1 MLAIFRER
9 TGDVILWVL
18 GIQGKAMDETKTGQA
33 STIGAMFGAAGRG
46 TFLDLPPAS
55 ITAAARADV
64 AILGAPVATP
74 YPSVGPYC
82 AAGPAAIRAGIA
94 NWAGARDHMDFDL
107 GGSMV
112 AAGTSA
118 VDCGD
123 LAWEA
128 QDSAGNRA
136 RITDAARALL
146 DGGAVPV
153 VIGGDDS
160 IPIPL
165 FQAFE
170 GRGTFTVLQIDAHID
185 WRDEV
190 EGIKF
195 GLSST
200 MRRASEMG
208 WIERIIQVGARGTG
222 SARVSDYK
230 DAVAAGVRFFV
241 ADAVHERG
249 IEPVLAEV
257 PAGGNVLV
265 TIDCDGLDPTIM
277 PAVIGPAPG
286 GLTYWQ
292 AVGLM
297 RGVARRAR
305 IAAFDIVEFMRE
317 RDRQERGALT
327 AARLVANAIGLISR
341 QRTKGR

>member
-1 MLAIFRER
+1 MMNEA
-9 TGDVILWVL
+9 TSAG
-18 GIQGKAMDETKTGQA
+18 
-33 STIGAMFGAAGRG
+33 SSSIGAMFGSPSSGS
-46 TFLDLPPAS
+46 FLDLPKATVAEGAS
-55 ITAAARADV
+55 ADV
-64 AILGAPVATP
+64 AILGAPAATP
-74 YPSVGPYC
+74 YPSVGAYC
-82 AAGPAAIRAGIA
+82 AGGPAAIRAGIA

-107 GGSMV
+107 GGAMV

-123 LAWEA
+123 LAYDGDA
-128 QDSAGNRA
+128 AGNRA
-136 RITDAARALL
+136 RIAGAVGMLL

-170 GRGTFTVLQIDAHID
+170 RRGKFTVLQIDAHID

-190 EGIKF
+190 QGIRL

-222 SARVSDYK
+222 SARVSDYR
-230 DAVAAGVRFFV
+230 DALAAGVRFFF
-241 ADAVHERG
+241 ADAVQERS

-257 PAGGNVLV
+257 PAGGNVLL

-286 GLTYWQ
+286 GLSYWQ

-297 RGVARRAR
+297 RGVARKAR
-305 IAAFDIVEFMRE
+305 MAAFDIVEFMPE
-317 RDRQERGALT
+317 RDHQQRGALT

-341 QRTKGR
+341 QRAARR

>member
-1 MLAIFRER
+1 MNEA
-9 TGDVILWVL
+9 
-18 GIQGKAMDETKTGQA
+18 KSPAS
-33 STIGAMFGAAGRG
+33 STIGAMFGSTGRG
-46 TFLDLPPAS
+46 TFLDLPTAS
-55 ITAAARADV
+55 IADGARADV
-64 AILGAPVATP
+64 AIFGAPAATP

-82 AAGPAAIRAGIA
+82 AGAPAAIRAGIA

-107 GGSMV
+107 GGAMV

-123 LAWEA
+123 LAYDA
-128 QDSAGNRA
+128 QDAAGNRA
-136 RITDAARALL
+136 RIAGAAKTLL

-170 GRGTFTVLQIDAHID
+170 GRGKFTVLQIDAHID

-190 EGIKF
+190 QGIKL

-222 SARVSDYK
+222 SARVSDYQ
-230 DAVAAGVRFFV
+230 DALRAGVRFFF
-241 ADAVHERG
+241 ADAVHAQG
-249 IEPVLAEV
+249 IEPVLVEV
-257 PAGGNVLV
+257 PAGSNVLL
-265 TIDCDGLDPTIM
+265 TLDCDGLDPTIM

-286 GLTYWQ
+286 GLAYWQ

-297 RGVARRAR
+297 RGVAKKAR
-305 IAAFDIVEFMRE
+305 IAGFDIVEFMPE
-317 RDRQERGALT
+317 RDQQQLGALT
-327 AARLVANAIGLISR
+327 AARLVANGIGLISR
-341 QRTKGR
+341 QRAAKH

>member
-1 MLAIFRER
+1 
-9 TGDVILWVL
+9 
-18 GIQGKAMDETKTGQA
+18 MDETKTGQA
-33 STIGAMFGAAGRG
+33 STIGAMFGSPSSG
-46 TFLDLPPAS
+46 TFLDLPKGT
-55 ITAAARADV
+55 IGDGARADA
-64 AILGAPVATP
+64 AILGAPAATP

-82 AAGPAAIRAGIA
+82 AGAPAAIRAGIA

-107 GGSMV
+107 DGPMV
-112 AAGTSA
+112 AAGASV

-123 LAWEA
+123 LVYDAN
-128 QDSAGNRA
+128 DTAGNRA
-136 RITDAARALL
+136 RIAGAVKTLL
-146 DGGAVPV
+146 DGGAVPA

-165 FQAFE
+165 FHAFE
-170 GRGTFTVLQIDAHID
+170 GRGKFTLLQIDAHID

-190 EGIKF
+190 QGIKL

-222 SARVSDYK
+222 SARVSDYQ
-230 DAVAAGVRFFV
+230 DALSAGVRFFF

-249 IEPVLAEV
+249 IEPVLDQV
-257 PAGGNVLV
+257 PAGSNVLV
-265 TIDCDGLDPTIM
+265 TVDCDGLDPTIM

-297 RGVARRAR
+297 RGVARKAR
-305 IAAFDIVEFMRE
+305 IAAFDIVEFMPE
-317 RDRQERGALT
+317 RDEQQRGALT
-327 AARLVANAIGLISR
+327 AARLIANAIGLISR
-341 QRTKGR
+341 QRAARR

>member
-1 MLAIFRER
+1 MNEAQSSER
-9 TGDVILWVL
+9 
-18 GIQGKAMDETKTGQA
+18 
-33 STIGAMFGAAGRG
+33 SIGAMFGASARG
-46 TFLDLPPAS
+46 TFLDLPEAS
-55 ITAAARADV
+55 IAEAARATV
-64 AILGAPVATP
+64 AVVGAPAATP

-82 AAGPAAIRAGIA
+82 AGGPAAIRAGIA

-107 GGSMV
+107 GGTMV
-112 AAGTSA
+112 APGTTA
-118 VDCGD
+118 VDCRD
-123 LAWEA
+123 LAWNGKDA
-128 QDSAGNRA
+128 ASNRA
-136 RITDAARALL
+136 RITDAAKTLL

-170 GRGTFTVLQIDAHID
+170 GRGKFTVLQIDAHID

-190 EGIKF
+190 EGLKL

-222 SARVSDYK
+222 SARVSDYR
-230 DAVAAGVRFFV
+230 DALAAGVRFFF

-257 PAGGNVLV
+257 PASANVLV
-265 TIDCDGLDPTIM
+265 TIDCDGLDPAIM
-277 PAVIGPAPG
+277 PGVIGPAPG
-286 GLTYWQ
+286 GLSYWQ

-297 RGVARRAR
+297 RGVARKAK
-305 IAAFDIVEFMRE
+305 IAAFDIVEFMPE
-317 RDRQERGALT
+317 RDQQQRGALT

-341 QRTKGR
+341 QRAAKR

>member
-1 MLAIFRER
+1 MKEAKLPER
-9 TGDVILWVL
+9 
-18 GIQGKAMDETKTGQA
+18 
-33 STIGAMFGAAGRG
+33 SIGAMFGAAAGE
-46 TFLDLPPAS
+46 TFLDLPKTS
-55 ITAAARADV
+55 IAEAARADV
-64 AILGAPVATP
+64 AILGTPAATP
-74 YPSVGPYC
+74 YSSVGPYC
-82 AAGPAAIRAGIA
+82 AGGPSAIRAGIA

-107 GGSMV
+107 GGAMV

-123 LAWEA
+123 LAWDA
-128 QDSAGNRA
+128 RDAAGNRG
-136 RITDAARALL
+136 RITDAVRGLL
-146 DGGAVPV
+146 DGGAVPL

-170 GRGTFTVLQIDAHID
+170 GRGRFTVLQIDAHID

-190 EGIKF
+190 EGIKL

-222 SARVSDYK
+222 SARVSDYR
-230 DAVAAGVRFFV
+230 DALAAGVRFFF
-241 ADAVHERG
+241 ADAVLERG

-257 PAGGNVLV
+257 PAGAEVLV
-265 TIDCDGLDPTIM
+265 TVDCDGLDPTIM

-286 GLTYWQ
+286 GLSYWQ
-292 AVGLM
+292 AVGLI
-297 RGVARRAR
+297 RGVARKAN
-305 IAAFDIVEFMRE
+305 IAAFDIVEFMPE
-317 RDRQERGALT
+317 RDERQRGALT
-327 AARLVANAIGLISR
+327 AARLVANAIGVISR
-341 QRTKGR
+341 QRAAKG

>member
-1 MLAIFRER
+1 MNEATNAGR
-9 TGDVILWVL
+9 
-18 GIQGKAMDETKTGQA
+18 
-33 STIGAMFGAAGRG
+33 STIGAMFGASSGG
-46 TFLDLPPAS
+46 SFLGLPKAT
-55 ITAAARADV
+55 IAEGARADV
-64 AILGAPVATP
+64 AILGVPAATP

-82 AAGPAAIRAGIA
+82 AGGPAAIRAGIA

-107 GGSMV
+107 GGAMV
-112 AAGTSA
+112 AASTSA

-123 LAWEA
+123 LAYDA
-128 QDSAGNRA
+128 DDAAGNRA
-136 RITDAARALL
+136 RIADAARSLL
-146 DGGAVPV
+146 EGGAVPV

-170 GRGTFTVLQIDAHID
+170 GRGKFTVLQIDAHID

-190 EGIKF
+190 QGIKL

-222 SARVSDYK
+222 SARVSDYR
-230 DAVAAGVRFFV
+230 DALAAGVRFFF
-241 ADAVHERG
+241 ADAVHEHG

-257 PAGGNVLV
+257 PADGNILL
-265 TIDCDGLDPTIM
+265 TIDCDGLDPAIM

-286 GLTYWQ
+286 GLSYWQ

-297 RGVARRAR
+297 RGVARKAR
-305 IAAFDIVEFMRE
+305 IGGFDIVEFMPE
-317 RDRQERGALT
+317 RDEQQRGALT

-341 QRTKGR
+341 QRAAKR

>member
-1 MLAIFRER
+1 MNTAASPER
-9 TGDVILWVL
+9 
-18 GIQGKAMDETKTGQA
+18 
-33 STIGAMFGAAGRG
+33 SIGAMFGASARE
-46 TFLDLPPAS
+46 TFLDLPKATIPE
-55 ITAAARADV
+55 AAHAAV
-64 AILGAPVATP
+64 AILGAPAATP

-82 AAGPAAIRAGIA
+82 AGGPAAIRAGIA

-107 GGSMV
+107 GGQMI

-118 VDCGD
+118 VDCDD
-123 LAWEA
+123 LSWDA
-128 QDSAGNRA
+128 QDAPANRE
-136 RITDAARALL
+136 RITVAARMLL
-146 DGGAVPV
+146 DGGAAPI

-170 GRGTFTVLQIDAHID
+170 GRGKFTVLQIDAHID

-190 EGIKF
+190 EGIKL

-222 SARVSDYK
+222 SARVLDYRE
-230 DAVAAGVRFFV
+230 ALSAGVRFFF

-257 PAGGNVLV
+257 PAGASVLFTV
-265 TIDCDGLDPTIM
+265 DCDGLDPAIM

-286 GLTYWQ
+286 GLSYWQ

-297 RGVARRAR
+297 RGVAKKAR
-305 IAAFDIVEFMRE
+305 IAAFDIVEFMPE
-317 RDRQERGALT
+317 RDQQQRGALT

-341 QRTKGR
+341 QRGPQA

>member
-1 MLAIFRER
+1 
-9 TGDVILWVL
+9 
-18 GIQGKAMDETKTGQA
+18 MDETKTGQS
-33 STIGAMFGAAGRG
+33 STIGAMFGASAHE
-46 TFLDLPPAS
+46 TFLGLPKAP
-55 ITAAARADV
+55 IAAAASADV
-64 AILGAPVATP
+64 AILGAPAATP

-82 AAGPAAIRAGIA
+82 AGAPAAIRAGIA

-107 GGSMV
+107 GGQMV
-112 AAGTSA
+112 AAGTTV

-123 LAWEA
+123 LAWDAEDA
-128 QDSAGNRA
+128 VGNRR
-136 RITDAARALL
+136 RITEATKTLL

-165 FQAFE
+165 FHALE
-170 GRGTFTVLQIDAHID
+170 GRSKFTVLQIDAHID

-190 EGIKF
+190 QGIKL

-208 WIERIIQVGARGTG
+208 WIERIVQVGARGTG
-222 SARVSDYK
+222 SARVSDHK
-230 DAVAAGVRFFV
+230 DAVAAGVKFFF
-241 ADAVHERG
+241 ADAIHEFG
-249 IEPVLAEV
+249 IEPALAEV
-257 PAGGNVLV
+257 PAGSNVLV
-265 TIDCDGLDPTIM
+265 SIDCDGLDPAIM

-286 GLTYWQ
+286 GLSYWQ

-297 RGVARRAR
+297 RGVAKKAH
-305 IAAFDIVEFMRE
+305 IAGFDIVEFMPE
-317 RDRQERGALT
+317 RDEQQRGALT

-341 QRTKGR
+341 QRAARR

>member
-1 MLAIFRER
+1 MNEA
-9 TGDVILWVL
+9 TNAGS
-18 GIQGKAMDETKTGQA
+18 
-33 STIGAMFGAAGRG
+33 STIGTMFGSPSSGS
-46 TFLDLPPAS
+46 FLDLPKAT
-55 ITAAARADV
+55 IAEGARADA
-64 AILGAPVATP
+64 AILGAPAATP

-82 AAGPAAIRAGIA
+82 AGGPAAVRAGIA

-107 GGSMV
+107 GGAMV

-123 LAWEA
+123 LAYDA
-128 QDSAGNRA
+128 NDAAGNRA
-136 RITDAARALL
+136 RIAGAVGMLL
-146 DGGAVPV
+146 DGGTVPV

-170 GRGTFTVLQIDAHID
+170 GRGKFTVLQIDAHID

-190 EGIKF
+190 QGIKL

-222 SARVSDYK
+222 SARVSDYR
-230 DAVAAGVRFFV
+230 DALAAGVRFFF
-241 ADAVHERG
+241 ADAVEERG
-249 IEPVLAEV
+249 IEPALAEV
-257 PAGGNVLV
+257 PAGGNVLL
-265 TIDCDGLDPTIM
+265 TIDCDGLDPAIM

-286 GLTYWQ
+286 GLSYWQ

-297 RGVARRAR
+297 RGVARKAR
-305 IAAFDIVEFMRE
+305 IAAFDIVEFMPE
-317 RDRQERGALT
+317 RDEQQRGALT
-327 AARLVANAIGLISR
+327 AARLIANAVGLISR
-341 QRTKGR
+341 QRAAKR

>member
-1 MLAIFRER
+1 MMNEA
-9 TGDVILWVL
+9 
-18 GIQGKAMDETKTGQA
+18 ETPQR
-33 STIGAMFGAAGRG
+33 TIGAMFGASSHGS
-46 TFLDLPPAS
+46 FLGLPKAS
-55 ITAAARADV
+55 IPEAARADV
-64 AILGAPVATP
+64 AILGAPAATP

-82 AAGPAAIRAGIA
+82 AGGPAAIRAGIA

-107 GGSMV
+107 GGTMV

-123 LAWEA
+123 LAWDA
-128 QDSAGNRA
+128 QDAVGNRA
-136 RITDAARALL
+136 RIAGAAKTLL

-160 IPIPL
+160 VPIPL

-170 GRGTFTVLQIDAHID
+170 GRGKFTVLQVDAHID

-190 EGIKF
+190 EGIKL

-222 SARVSDYK
+222 SARVSDHR
-230 DAVAAGVRFFV
+230 DALTAGVRFFF

-249 IEPVLAEV
+249 IEPALAEV
-257 PAGGNVLV
+257 PTGANVLV
-265 TIDCDGLDPTIM
+265 TIDCDGLDPAIM

-286 GLTYWQ
+286 GLSYWQ
-292 AVGLM
+292 AIGLM
-297 RGVARRAR
+297 RGVAKKAR
-305 IAAFDIVEFMRE
+305 IAAFDIVEFMPE
-317 RDRQERGALT
+317 RDQQQRGALT
-327 AARLVANAIGLISR
+327 AARLVANAVGLISR
-341 QRTKGR
+341 QRSAKG